1 MSKRLQKIYFFVFLC
16 QNPVV
21 FSFCKTKCQ
30 VCLRKLDPTNI
41 LPSTHLPIFN
51 LKRRASGTELRF
63 HARKSIWL
71 LTSFSDLNETAPY
84 FMETLKY
91 SHFLRLLCLNP
102 LRPPEFPDE
111 QTAVLVAKVTVNVG
125 ELYHIKWTGPDTNS
139 ETNCGQFEVKESS
152 IEVVTGL

>member
-1 MSKRLQKIYFFVFLC
+1 MSKRLQKIYFFVFLY
-16 QNPVV
+16 QNPVM

-30 VCLRKLDPTNI
+30 VCLRKLDPNNI

-91 SHFLRLLCLNP
+91 SRFLRLLCLNP